1 MGAPE
6 TGTENVAE
14 SIFKEMIAG
23 KFLNLMKE
31 MNLYTQEVQQTSV
44 INTKQSTLTHYKLSK
59 TDFLKENVE
68 SSKREVAHS

>member
-31 MNLYTQEVQQTSV
+31 MNLYTQEVQQTSI

>member
-1 MGAPE
+1 
-6 TGTENVAE
+6 
-14 SIFKEMIAG
+14 MIAG

-31 MNLYTQEVQQTSV
+31 MNLYTQEVQQTSI